1 MFCPAS
7 PGGRLAERWRRV
19 LEEVRRSSGGLVRG
33 TVVEQGGLPISA
45 LLVDP
50 QPGEQDL
57 CGKQDCNPCEA
68 GTTRRMSCHRQT
80 LGGMVYYCYCKTC
93 KEMVHPQGVEETNSF
108 YHGRCAR
115 CLYTRQKEHTAGL
128 AAEKEEN
135 PLWKHKE
142 LHHQD
147 EEPEFVFTAEKFFK
161 DTLSH
166 QL

>member
-1 MFCPAS
+1 
-7 PGGRLAERWRRV
+7 
-19 LEEVRRSSGGLVRG
+19 
-33 TVVEQGGLPISA
+33 
-45 LLVDP
+45 
-50 QPGEQDL
+50 
-57 CGKQDCNPCEA
+57 
-68 GTTRRMSCHRQT
+68 MSCHRQT

-108 YHGRCAR
+108 YYGRCAR

-166 QL
+166 QLYEGVCINNSPSSPGMLMNSRAEYEQGGVARVVVARGL